1 MSEPLIFED
10 KDAFLEALRELKA
23 KGYGRDDMRIYL
35 PWHLPEV
42 EEILEITPGPMR
54 HFAVFGGI
62 TGFVGGL
69 ALTIYTALSWP
80 LIVGG
85 KPVVSIPP
93 FLLVAY
99 ILTILFGGLMTF
111 AGFLLLA
118 QLPRAST
125 MMDPE
130 DYGNCFA
137 IVLRQQGD
145 SSWRR

>member
-1 MSEPLIFED
+1 MSEPMIFED
-10 KDAFLEALRELKA
+10 KEAFLEALRELKA
-23 KGYGRDDMRIYL
+23 KGYGRNDMRLYL

-42 EEILEITPGPMR
+42 EEILEITPGPMKY
-54 HFAVFGGI
+54 FAVLGGI
-62 TGFVGGL
+62 SGFAGGL

-99 ILTILFGGLMTF
+99 ILTILFGGLMSF

-118 QLPRAST
+118 QLPKISAI
-125 MMDPE
+125 MNPV
-130 DYGNCFA
+130 DYGNCFV
-137 IVLRQQGD
+137 IVLQQQGD
-145 SSWRR
+145 SSWKR